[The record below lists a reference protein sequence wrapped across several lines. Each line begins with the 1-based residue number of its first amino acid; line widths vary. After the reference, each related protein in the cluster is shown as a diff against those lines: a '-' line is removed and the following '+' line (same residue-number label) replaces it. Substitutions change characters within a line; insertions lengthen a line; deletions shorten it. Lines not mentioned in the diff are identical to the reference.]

1 MTKWKIRLSS
11 VPTNASVNLPTE
23 NGTWGRIESLSSR
36 WQGDLGLRLRLR
48 SKNYTDDGRMMY
60 ISMFTN
66 SLAVLKLLFELF
78 NKELLVTWFTIVDPL
93 V

>member
-1 MTKWKIRLSS
+1 M
-11 VPTNASVNLPTE
+11 
-23 NGTWGRIESLSSR
+23 
-36 WQGDLGLRLRLR
+36 GLRLRFR

-93 V
+93 I